1 MCLFVQEW
9 ARNTGRWSEGDP
21 APYFAQLKTRLRCA
35 FNKAPDIEEMK
46 ELHARNCEEPYKVYR
61 FTTRKGQ
68 YFVTLLRL
76 IVTSHRASTSTRCH
90 FSFGTIRICSVQRYK
105 LTYVCVVIATKP
117 RAPIANLP
125 SSAQLVG
132 TAYHSPSYIWV
143 PAVGWEC
150 GEGQSDRH
158 TDGLGYASREM

>member
-1 MCLFVQEW
+1 MVLPFPVPAHLGSPGQRAVKWLSVCVCLFVQEW

-68 YFVTLLRL
+68 
-76 IVTSHRASTSTRCH
+76 
-90 FSFGTIRICSVQRYK
+90 
-105 LTYVCVVIATKP
+105 
-117 RAPIANLP
+117 
-125 SSAQLVG
+125 
-132 TAYHSPSYIWV
+132 
-143 PAVGWEC
+143 
-150 GEGQSDRH
+150 
-158 TDGLGYASREM
+158 